1 MPEQISKYPE
11 VTISILKDAGARCG
25 EGVKQKILKKC
36 PPERFCSMPTGEVC
50 IYGIEDIPM
59 MTQVSTRELARV
71 VCPPGQVSPAGSSSL
86 PAFQAAP
93 VLAAFA
99 AGIVAGALG
108 YRFGKGR

>member
-25 EGVKQKILKKC
+25 EGVEQKILKKC
-36 PPERFCSMPTGEVC
+36 PHERFCAMPTGEIC
-50 IYGIEDIPM
+50 IYGIEDIRLMPQIS
-59 MTQVSTRELARV
+59 TQELARV
-71 VCPPGQVSPAGSSSL
+71 VCQPGQASPAGSPPL

-99 AGIVAGALG
+99 AGIGAGALG
-108 YRFGKGR
+108 YRLGKGR